1 MTTISVTDFA
11 LHIQNYLDQ
20 VLQGES
26 IKIHLQNGQYIA
38 LIAENAVQPLRMM
51 YGKAD
56 FLKQLSYQG
65 GLTDSQEIDDIIY

>member
-26 IKIHLQNGQYIA
+26 IKIHLQGGQYIA
-38 LIAENAVQPLRMM
+38 LIAENTIQPLGKM
-51 YGKAD
+51 YSKAD

-65 GLTDSQEIDDIIY
+65 PLTDSQDIDDIIY